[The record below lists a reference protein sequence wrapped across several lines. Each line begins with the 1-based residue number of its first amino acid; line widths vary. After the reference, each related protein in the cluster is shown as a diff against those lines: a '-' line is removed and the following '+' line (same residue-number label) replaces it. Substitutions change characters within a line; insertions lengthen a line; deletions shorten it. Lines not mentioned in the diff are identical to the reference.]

1 MKTVCPVCQQ
11 AYSGRKL
18 QLGAAMRCAICRT
31 SFDVAAPPSE
41 ESDGEQSGDVAQV
54 VFTVVPLL
62 VLVGIFATGLKATV
76 LHGRRVA
83 REAEIAQAAPVT
95 APGQG
100 FPAVGFG
107 QTPSRSGPPQPRSQ
121 PDERPLQPTQSDPSS
136 VPVMPPTMAS
146 VLGDTPAD
154 AASQK
159 LREQQQ
165 QGAVAVNIRW
175 LDTPPAGAAKRTNP
189 GVVRAILFGEGD
201 LPAQFVMFGG
211 RLAGLQATSQK
222 ITLTRFPQATRQT
235 IVDAT
240 DLTLSAFAHRSIED
254 ARVAPGKFRST
265 TLAGT
270 ADGRVYQW
278 DRGRRTSV
286 TGQHDSA
293 VMGVWYRS
301 ADVLSV
307 SFSGQVLVHSDP
319 EQVPQQVQFPQRER
333 IVCTAAAAPLVGRAD
348 GSVLLLDGVPGREAR
363 GIRFSTPVH
372 SLATSW
378 GMIAIGGEDL
388 VEIRG
393 RLGLETQKQW
403 QIPGMKIV
411 AVAISDDQR
420 LLAVAGPRRDVL
432 LYSLETDQLLQQ
444 WRLTAAAGSLAFT
457 ADNQLIAETA
467 EDRFRTLTP
476 DSVSAPGASLRQ
488 EPRTP

>member
-1 MKTVCPVCQQ
+1 
-11 AYSGRKL
+11 
-18 QLGAAMRCAICRT
+18 MRCAICRT
-31 SFDVAAPPSE
+31 PFDVAAPPSE
-41 ESDGEQSGDVAQV
+41 ESDGQQSSDVAQV

-62 VLVGIFATGLKATV
+62 VLIGIFATGLKATV

-83 REAEIAQAAPVT
+83 REAELAEASVPAPE
-95 APGQG
+95 GRG
-100 FPAVGFG
+100 FPTAGFG
-107 QTPSRSGPPQPRSQ
+107 QTPVRSGPPQSQ
-121 PDERPLQPTQSDPSS
+121 PDERPRPTQSDPSS
-136 VPVMPPTMAS
+136 IPAMPPTMAS
-146 VLGDTPAD
+146 VLGDTPTD

-159 LREQQQ
+159 LQEQQR
-165 QGAVAVNIRW
+165 QGAVDVSIRW
-175 LDTPPAGAAKRTNP
+175 LDTLPPGAPKRTNP
-189 GVVRAILFGEGD
+189 AVLRAMLFGEGD
-201 LPAQFVMFGG
+201 LPAQFVMVGG
-211 RLAGLQATSQK
+211 RVAGLQATSHK
-222 ITLTRFPQATRQT
+222 ITLTRFPQASRQT

-254 ARVAPGKFRST
+254 ARVAPGKFRCT

-307 SFSGQVLVHSDP
+307 SFRGQVLVHSDP
-319 EQVPQQVQFPQRER
+319 EQVPQQVQFPRRER
-333 IVCTAAAAPLVGRAD
+333 IVCTAAGAPLIGRAD

-363 GIRFSTPVH
+363 GIRFSTPVY

-393 RLGLETQKQW
+393 RLGLEKQKHW

-420 LLAVAGPRRDVL
+420 LLAVAGSRQDVL

-444 WRLTAAAGSLAFT
+444 WRLAAVAGSLAFS
-457 ADNQLIAETA
+457 ANNGLIVETS
-467 EDRFRTLTP
+467 EDRFETLTL
-476 DSVSAPGASLRQ
+476 DSAAAAGANLRQ